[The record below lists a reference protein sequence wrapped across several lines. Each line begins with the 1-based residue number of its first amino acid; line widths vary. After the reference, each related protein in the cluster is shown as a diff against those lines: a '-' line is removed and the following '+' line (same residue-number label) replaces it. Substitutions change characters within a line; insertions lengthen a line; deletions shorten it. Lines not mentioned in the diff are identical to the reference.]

1 MAGRPTFQQLEYF
14 LAAVEH
20 GSFAAAAHALYIAQ
34 PSLSEQIR
42 RLEDLLGV
50 VLFTRTN
57 RRLQLTDAGRML
69 LPQAE
74 RTVADLAQLTDTV
87 RGIRTL
93 DGGTVAFGTFN
104 SAHLYLLPTLIP
116 DFHAQYPK
124 VQMRIQGLNS
134 AEVADSVRSG
144 ALEAGLVQLP
154 IDGQGL
160 TVTQPVLIDSV
171 VYVSAVAERTAAP
184 VTIEQIAEAPM
195 ILSEARWAHEDPL
208 RRVLTERAQRAGVT
222 LQVHT
227 EVEFQTAAVELAAF
241 GVGDSLVSYL
251 VTLWQGY
258 PAGLHWAHL
267 EPRVDEHFAFVTRT
281 GGALSPA
288 TKEFMRLAEQHIRRL
303 QSTADEIRLRPGDS

>member
-69 LPQAE
+69 VPQAE
-74 RTVADLAQLTDTV
+74 QTVADLAQLTDTV

-93 DGGTVAFGTFN
+93 EGGTVAFGTFN

-154 IDGQGL
+154 IDGHGL

-184 VTIEQIAEAPM
+184 VTIERMAEAPM
-195 ILSEARWAHEDPL
+195 ILSEARWAREDPL

-258 PAGLHWAHL
+258 PAGLHWALL
-267 EPRVDEHFAFVTRT
+267 EPRVEEHFAFITRT

-303 QSTADEIRLRPGDS
+303 QSTADEIRPRPGG